1 MYPVYISESKVSFQG
16 RPAGQGVFASRDIN
30 KGEVVD
36 KGVFKHVDDCLET
49 SKFVQKFCYTGTG
62 PHFSKYIIFGY
73 GSMMNKGDK
82 KSNSKDV
89 ANVKFKREGDYIV
102 YTAIKKISKGKEL
115 LLEYKKVPGLK

>member
-73 GSMMNKGDK
+73 IIQS
-82 KSNSKDV
+82 
-89 ANVKFKREGDYIV
+89 
-102 YTAIKKISKGKEL
+102 L
-115 LLEYKKVPGLK
+115 LLRKFSSFFCRYKIIRF